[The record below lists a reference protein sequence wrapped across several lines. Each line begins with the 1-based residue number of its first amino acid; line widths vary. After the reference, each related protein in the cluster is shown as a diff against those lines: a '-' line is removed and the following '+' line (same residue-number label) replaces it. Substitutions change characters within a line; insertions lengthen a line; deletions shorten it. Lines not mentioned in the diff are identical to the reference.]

1 MELRWFV
8 VAVMALLSWGVWG
21 LLGRFASQSLS
32 WREVTALAAIGQ
44 MAASLSFI
52 LLLRPG
58 LSLQTGHGVAA
69 LVAGAL
75 GFLGALLFY
84 LALELNPSSM
94 VVVVTSL
101 YPAVTVLLSFLLLGE
116 SLGPRQLLAMALAVS
131 ALVLFSMEG

>member
-1 MELRWFV
+1 MEVKWFL
-8 VAVMALLSWGVWG
+8 VAVMSLLSWGVWG
-21 LLGRFASQSLS
+21 VLGRFASQNLS

-44 MAASLSFI
+44 MAASISFI
-52 LLLRPG
+52 LLLRPE
-58 LSLQTGHGVAA
+58 LSLGTGHGLAA

-84 LALELNPSSM
+84 WALELNPSSI

-116 SLGPRQLLAMALAVS
+116 TLEPRQLLAMALAVA
-131 ALVLFSMEG
+131 ALVLFSMGD